1 VQAYF
6 FLLMQMRKKIANRL
20 FHYEQHAFIRAHGFQ
35 SFLSLFLFSSRR
47 PALEAGAVLLRAN
60 KKKS

>member
-6 FLLMQMRKKIANRL
+6 FLLMQMRKKIASRL
-20 FHYEQHAFIRAHGFQ
+20 FHYEQHVRAHGFQ
-35 SFLSLFLFSSRR
+35 IFLSSFLFSSQR
-47 PALEAGAVLLRAN
+47 PSLEAGAVLLRAN